1 MMTDVNKELVELAKD
16 SLKDLK
22 KNFETFSE
30 QITKVITEMETEGF
44 WEKEGSA
51 DPQFIASMAVMA
63 AVLQQFTQG
72 LDS

>member
-1 MMTDVNKELVELAKD
+1 MADVNKELVELAKE

-22 KNFETFSE
+22 KNFEVFSK
-30 QITKVITEMETEGF
+30 QVAKVLTEMETEGF

-51 DPQFIASMAVMA
+51 DLQFIASMAVMA

-72 LDS
+72 LGD

>member
-1 MMTDVNKELVELAKD
+1 MADVNKELVELAKE

-22 KNFETFSE
+22 KNFESFSK
-30 QITKVITEMETEGF
+30 QVAKVLTEMETEGF
-44 WEKEGSA
+44 WDKEGSA